1 MTETNP
7 LRERLGATKFD
18 QAVQFY
24 EADQKLTPE
33 DRVQL
38 RDDIKQVLVTENIY
52 SYSAGIAAF
61 LMPTIY
67 FRFFNKAALNPRSFI
82 QKPLLSVGL
91 GMANLY
97 MMFQIYAKN
106 LYKEKLDLN
115 LPESQMNIWKTMDR
129 NLLGIY
135 LLYYAKSSQDPLE
148 RVPDPRSFTADQVR
162 FDPEKYKRAEGPDHV
177 LTTWDRIRLNNG
189 LDITATTEEPK
200 SGSAWDEIRKK

>member
-1 MTETNP
+1 
-7 LRERLGATKFD
+7 
-18 QAVQFY
+18 
-24 EADQKLTPE
+24 
-33 DRVQL
+33 
-38 RDDIKQVLVTENIY
+38 
-52 SYSAGIAAF
+52 
-61 LMPTIY
+61 MPTIY